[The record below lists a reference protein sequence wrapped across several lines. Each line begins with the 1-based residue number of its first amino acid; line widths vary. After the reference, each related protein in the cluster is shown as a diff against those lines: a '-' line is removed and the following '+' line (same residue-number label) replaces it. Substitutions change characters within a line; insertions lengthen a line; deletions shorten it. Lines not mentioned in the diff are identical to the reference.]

1 MNPKVKVVIGA
12 NYGDE
17 GKGLVSYCLTKEAA
31 DHGHKVLSVLFNGG
45 AQRGHTAGGKVHHCT
60 GSGVDLGADTYY
72 GPRFMVDPIA
82 LWLSETR
89 VFIDPMCRV
98 VFPHD
103 VIKGRVAEKTRGD
116 RRHGSCGMGI
126 YAACKR
132 NGDPQTRTLAKD
144 VLNRECTTLRDIKN
158 TFDRFDILYGEP
170 VDLVYN
176 RANFY
181 EAWRWVAENCQLAT
195 LEELKKLNRYGTVI
209 FEGGQGLLLDQSN
222 KGGFPHL
229 TPSSTGGRNTLGMVK
244 TLGGNPD
251 IYYVSRT
258 YMTRHGAG
266 KMLNECE
273 KADIN
278 EEIRDETNTKNEWQG
293 SLRFGYLSP
302 SQLQARIRR
311 DLGTFEGFDYKR
323 VNMVFTQLNY
333 THGKLAVSKDSWM
346 DISKP
351 SFANRL
357 IVSDKV
363 DEMRV
368 V

>member
-1 MNPKVKVVIGA
+1 MKPKVKVVIGA

-17 GKGLVSYCLTKEAA
+17 GKGLVSYCLTKEAV

-60 GSGVDLGADTYY
+60 GAGVDLGADTYY

-82 LWLSETR
+82 LWLSEAK
-89 VFIDPMCRV
+89 VFIDPACRV
-98 VFPHD
+98 VVPHD
-103 VIKGRVAEKTRGD
+103 VVKGRALELARGD
-116 RRHGSCGMGI
+116 RRHGSCGMGVF
-126 YAACKR
+126 AACKR
-132 NGDPQTRTLAKD
+132 NGALLTRTLAKD
-144 VLNRECTTLRDIKN
+144 MFDPERSTFRDVKKTLE
-158 TFDRFDILYGEP
+158 RFDILYGEP

-176 RANFY
+176 KANFY
-181 EAWRWVAENCQLAT
+181 EAWRWVMENCQLAT
-195 LEELKKLNRYGTVI
+195 LTGVQSMKQYKTVI

-229 TPSSTGGRNTLGMVK
+229 TPSSTGARNTLGMISA
-244 TLGGNPD
+244 LGGCPD

-278 EEIRDETNTKNEWQG
+278 EEIRDETNAANRWQG

-311 DLGTFEGFDYKR
+311 DLGAFEGFEDKR
-323 VNMVFTQLNY
+323 VNLVFAQANY
-333 THGKLAVSKDSWM
+333 THGKLAVGKDSWM
-346 DISKP
+346 DIPRP
-351 SFANRL
+351 SFADRVL
-357 IVSDKV
+357 VSDKV

-368 V
+368 M